1 MGYNSKEIKIIF
13 SADGNR
19 KNPFKKSR
27 LKKFTSNA
35 AVGINAI
42 ILPNPNYHTPKGNR
56 FLPRKE
62 EGGWLDKYEDGGNI
76 NDNEDIITDP
86 RGQWA
91 HPGEIT
97 KIPSG
102 DITMQG
108 VPYPVLGVDNLGN
121 QQLMHPGLDYTFP
134 GQSVTEYPQ
143 MQTAQYGRQ
152 VGDTLSPEGWG
163 IQIRN
168 IEHQIGNPNQWT
180 LDSYKLLQDKLNAYK
195 KWRENT
201 PTGKAVVDYHNEPNE
216 YVVPL
221 PEHLRNKKYGGWMDK
236 YQDGGETDN
245 RSVAQMWQETTGLP
259 WSAARAMGLSDG
271 SYESNMKIREGLRR
285 GDYDNIFQNMSY
297 ETQQSFSR
305 SQTKKKQFIKVFKQS
320 DPVKSVVPSAP
331 ISIPTKT
338 TGLNKV
344 AVPNKVISSVPPV
357 APINKVPVKRQPS
370 VPTAPSEPFIW
381 MKESSSIK
389 KVKPVIPA
397 VKPVTPISKITPPAR
412 VEPAPVLPDYKYP
425 IFPKSEKKLP
435 IWAHD
440 MSPKLTEQ
448 LPVKSGIYID
458 KGKNIAYVIG
468 ENGEQITFPVLTG
481 QNREG
486 NISDTNYD
494 KVYQIPKKER
504 VTAEGFYI
512 LDPQQDISKLPPEER
527 KAMMDEYNGKFREL
541 KTIIGPNGEPKA
553 RTENTGFHQTAFM
566 SNEDYDERVK
576 AYEALDPR
584 ARDLSYG
591 CTNAEECNIDYVNKI
606 MPGADTVMVFDSKN
620 NPNLDKLLRQ
630 KFIEKQQ
637 DYQYP
642 IATGKYEQP
651 KWSELRQT
659 NKESPLSLSV
669 NQPFK
674 LGGWLNKYK

>member
-305 SQTKKKQFIKVFKQS
+305 SQTKKKQFNKVSKQS
-320 DPVKSVVPSAP
+320 DPVKSIVPSAP

-338 TGLNKV
+338 TG
-344 AVPNKVISSVPPV
+344 
-357 APINKVPVKRQPS
+357 PIMN
-370 VPTAPSEPFIW
+370 
-381 MKESSSIK
+381 ESK
-389 KVKPVIPA
+389 
-397 VKPVTPISKITPPAR
+397 
-412 VEPAPVLPDYKYP
+412 
-425 IFPKSEKKLP
+425 
-435 IWAHD
+435 
-440 MSPKLTEQ
+440 
-448 LPVKSGIYID
+448 
-458 KGKNIAYVIG
+458 
-468 ENGEQITFPVLTG
+468 
-481 QNREG
+481 
-486 NISDTNYD
+486 
-494 KVYQIPKKER
+494 
-504 VTAEGFYI
+504 YI
-512 LDPQQDISKLPPEER
+512 LKTKP
-527 KAMMDEYNGKFREL
+527 
-541 KTIIGPNGEPKA
+541 KTIIRVE
-553 RTENTGFHQTAFM
+553 TTAQKVNSILVCFDQF
-566 SNEDYDERVK
+566 SFISFFK
-576 AYEALDPR
+576 ILKKS
-584 ARDLSYG
+584 LIFFIFSTSYNPG
-591 CTNAEECNIDYVNKI
+591 LVN
-606 MPGADTVMVFDSKN
+606 
-620 NPNLDKLLRQ
+620 
-630 KFIEKQQ
+630 
-637 DYQYP
+637 
-642 IATGKYEQP
+642 
-651 KWSELRQT
+651 
-659 NKESPLSLSV
+659 
-669 NQPFK
+669 
-674 LGGWLNKYK
+674 

>member
-1 MGYNSKEIKIIF
+1 MSYNKKEIKIIS

-27 LKKFTSNA
+27 LKKFTSNP

-42 ILPNPNYHTPKGNR
+42 TLPNPNYHTPKGNR

-86 RGQWA
+86 RGQWS

-143 MQTAQYGRQ
+143 MQ
-152 VGDTLSPEGWG
+152 
-163 IQIRN
+163 
-168 IEHQIGNPNQWT
+168 
-180 LDSYKLLQDKLNAYK
+180 
-195 KWRENT
+195 
-201 PTGKAVVDYHNEPNE
+201 
-216 YVVPL
+216 
-221 PEHLRNKKYGGWMDK
+221 
-236 YQDGGETDN
+236 DGGSTDT

-271 SYESNMKIREGLRR
+271 SYESNMRIREGLRR
-285 GDYDNIFQNMSY
+285 GDYDNILQNMSY

-305 SQTKKKQFIKVFKQS
+305 PQTKKKQFNKVSKQS
-320 DPVKSVVPSAP
+320 DPVKSIVPSAP

-344 AVPNKVISSVPPV
+344 AVPSKVISSVPPV
-357 APINKVPVKRQPS
+357 APINKVPVKRQPY

-425 IFPKSEKKLP
+425 IFPKPEKKLP

-440 MSPKLTEQ
+440 MSPKPTEQ

-486 NISDTNYD
+486 NIGDTRYD
-494 KVYQIPKKER
+494 EVYQIPKKER
-504 VTAEGFYI
+504 VTAEGFYM
-512 LDPQQDISKLPPEER
+512 LEPQQDISKLPPEER

-566 SNEDYDERVK
+566 SYEDYNERVK
-576 AYEALDPR
+576 AYEELDPR

-591 CTNAEECNIDYVNKI
+591 CTNAEECDIDYVNKI

-630 KFIEKQQ
+630 NLLKN
-637 DYQYP
+637 
-642 IATGKYEQP
+642 
-651 KWSELRQT
+651 
-659 NKESPLSLSV
+659 NKIINILLLLESM
-669 NQPFK
+669 NN
-674 LGGWLNKYK
+674 LNGQN